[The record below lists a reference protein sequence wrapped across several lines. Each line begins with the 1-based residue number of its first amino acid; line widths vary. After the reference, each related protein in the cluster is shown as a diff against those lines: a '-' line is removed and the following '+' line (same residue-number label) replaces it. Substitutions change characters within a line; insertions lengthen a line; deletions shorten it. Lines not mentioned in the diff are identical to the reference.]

1 MWNHWDNHDERTNNR
16 VEGDNNKMKN
26 FCGAADPNIDKAAGL
41 LQMYELDARDKYL
54 NAKLNANY
62 ENILPRIRQNLTIIN
77 EEPVYHTLQS
87 RVQLIP
93 QQPGQEFCQQYSQ
106 DPPEPSSQIT
116 TSLASS
122 NAASSTS
129 IASTGSVDI
138 CFMCNK
144 SFQKSELKRHQ
155 FYCKKSYNK
164 DTN

>member
-1 MWNHWDNHDERTNNR
+1 M
-16 VEGDNNKMKN
+16 
-26 FCGAADPNIDKAAGL
+26 PI
-41 LQMYELDARDKYL
+41 
-54 NAKLNANY
+54 
-62 ENILPRIRQNLTIIN
+62 IRQNLTIIN

-93 QQPGQEFCQQYSQ
+93 QQPGREFCQQYSQ
-106 DPPEPSSQIT
+106 DPPE

-144 SFQKSELKRHQ
+144 SFQKSGLKRHQ

-164 DTN
+164 EPKRYFPTHNTL

>member
-1 MWNHWDNHDERTNNR
+1 MYRNRTNIDEDFLQE
-16 VEGDNNKMKN
+16 VEDTG
-26 FCGAADPNIDKAAGL
+26 IS
-41 LQMYELDARDKYL
+41 
-54 NAKLNANY
+54 Y

-93 QQPGQEFCQQYSQ
+93 QQPGQEFCQQCSQ
-106 DPPEPSSQIT
+106 DPPE

-129 IASTGSVDI
+129 IASIGSVDI

-144 SFQKSELKRHQ
+144 SFQKSGLKIHQ

-164 DTN
+164 ETI